1 MEKNFNVYK
10 GNGNDKVFIYLH
22 NHYVTWFLNLP
33 IICVSFLKIKY
44 DYVTKYLF
52 ICITIMCPHS
62 QLAHLLIK

>member
-1 MEKNFNVYK
+1 MEKYFNVCK
-10 GNGNDKVFIYLH
+10 GNGSDKVFIHLH
-22 NHYVTWFLNLP
+22 NHYVTWFSNLP
-33 IICVSFLKIKY
+33 ICVSFHKIKY